1 MSLGLS
7 KDLDPVLTCHKCK
20 TVVEDYSNTYLVW
33 NELDRLDDDV
43 ITLDTILMHEE
54 CINEMLLEFD
64 YSESEDLKT
73 ISIANYI
80 VNLVKRNSID
90 ASIFII
96 DEHNGGNNIG
106 Q

>member
-20 TVVEDYSNTYLVW
+20 LVVENYSNAYLVW
-33 NELDRLDDDV
+33 NELDRLDDEV
-43 ITLDTILMHEE
+43 CTLDTILMHEE

-64 YSESEDLKT
+64 YSESEELKT

-96 DEHNGGNNIG
+96 DEHLGGNNIG

>member
-20 TVVEDYSNTYLVW
+20 LAVENYADSYIVW
-33 NELDRLDDDV
+33 NELDRLDDE
-43 ITLDTILMHEE
+43 ITTLDTILMHEE

-64 YSESEDLKT
+64 YSDSEDLKT
-73 ISIANYI
+73 ISIASYI
-80 VNLVKRNSID
+80 VKLVKRNSID
-90 ASIFII
+90 ASIFIVN
-96 DEHNGGNNIG
+96 EHLKGNNIG